1 MITFFTQL
9 LLALMFSTN
18 DTDVSLQLCIT
29 LPNEVK
35 PQQTVSHRLELTN
48 KESFNS
54 YKQWLQMG
62 SPTQPSEEQLTA
74 LLESSNIEQSQVEP
88 FTPCQV
94 GDQWRCIGEN
104 AFLTVVVGVEPG
116 WSDSVAGPVVYPE
129 PSYCP

>member
-1 MITFFTQL
+1 
-9 LLALMFSTN
+9 MFSTN
-18 DTDVSLQLCIT
+18 DTDVSLQLCFT

-54 YKQWLQMG
+54 YKQWLHMG
-62 SPTQPSEEQLTA
+62 RPTQPSEEQLTA

-104 AFLTVVVGVEPG
+104 AFLT
-116 WSDSVAGPVVYPE
+116 
-129 PSYCP
+129 